1 MFNTSSD
8 NLSKVIK
15 NAGKIAMELGGNQ
28 VGTEHILYGLT
39 TVKDC
44 MSNKILAEYGVTSA
58 SLKEVLLG
66 DETAEKVLGTTD
78 VSSIPQQQY
87 VTNIFPQPVNQL
99 QQADAAINNVQK
111 QVPSVETVPVQVNN
125 PQSLNSLVGSPAIQ
139 FENAPTDNAAHS
151 VQQQVNSQ
159 AYTVPIE
166 QTLNTNLSQQ
176 QFAPSE
182 EITSNSEFET
192 QTDNDVDQVTT
203 LNEPPVLPAFDD
215 NVSSN
220 LKQSSGYEYEL
231 ISIFKKYLKSS
242 IERYELQVKTQSE
255 ILNELE
261 KYEEKLMSEKH
272 DNSQEMT
279 TNYVTEP
286 SFNTDFNNT
295 YDEQGVS
302 SGLHM

>member
-1 MFNTSSD
+1 MTLTNEKENVVKASVVMTPGYNSSVRIIGVASNTVIPTATQEAP
-8 NLSKVIK
+8 LSK
-15 NAGKIAMELGGNQ
+15 
-28 VGTEHILYGLT
+28 
-39 TVKDC
+39 
-44 MSNKILAEYGVTSA
+44 TSA
-58 SLKEVLLG
+58 FVLP
-66 DETAEKVLGTTD
+66 ETVMQTAEKVLGTTD

-87 VTNIFPQPVNQL
+87 VTNILPQPVSQL
-99 QQADAAINNVQK
+99 QQADAAINNVQQ
-111 QVPSVETVPVQVNN
+111 QVPSMETIPVQVNN
-125 PQSLNSLVGSPAIQ
+125 PQSLNSLVGSSAIQ
-139 FENAPTDNAAHS
+139 FENAPTDNVAHP

-220 LKQSSGYEYEL
+220 LKQSSGYKYEL
-231 ISIFKKYLKSS
+231 ISILKKYLKSS
-242 IERYELQVKTQSE
+242 IERYELQAKTQSE

-261 KYEEKLMSEKH
+261 KYEEKLTSEKH

-286 SFNTDFNNT
+286 SFNTNFNNT

>member
-1 MFNTSSD
+1 MTLTNEKENVVKASVVMTPGYNSSVRIIGVASNTVIPTATQEAP
-8 NLSKVIK
+8 LSK
-15 NAGKIAMELGGNQ
+15 
-28 VGTEHILYGLT
+28 
-39 TVKDC
+39 
-44 MSNKILAEYGVTSA
+44 TSA
-58 SLKEVLLG
+58 FVLP
-66 DETAEKVLGTTD
+66 ETVMQTAEKVLGTTD

-87 VTNIFPQPVNQL
+87 VTNIFPQPVSQL
-99 QQADAAINNVQK
+99 QQADAAINNVQQ
-111 QVPSVETVPVQVNN
+111 QVPSMETIPVQVNN
-125 PQSLNSLVGSPAIQ
+125 PQSLNSLVGSSAIQ
-139 FENAPTDNAAHS
+139 FENAPTDNVAHP

-166 QTLNTNLSQQ
+166 QTPNTNLSQQ

-182 EITSNSEFET
+182 EITSNPEFET

-231 ISIFKKYLKSS
+231 ISILKKYLKSS

-261 KYEEKLMSEKH
+261 KYEGKLMNEKH

>member
-1 MFNTSSD
+1 MTLTNEKENVVKASVVMTPGYNSSVRIIGVASNTVIPTATQEAP
-8 NLSKVIK
+8 LSK
-15 NAGKIAMELGGNQ
+15 
-28 VGTEHILYGLT
+28 
-39 TVKDC
+39 
-44 MSNKILAEYGVTSA
+44 TSA
-58 SLKEVLLG
+58 FVLP
-66 DETAEKVLGTTD
+66 ETVMQTAEKVLGTTD

-87 VTNIFPQPVNQL
+87 VTNIFPQPVSQL
-99 QQADAAINNVQK
+99 QQADAAINNVQQ
-111 QVPSVETVPVQVNN
+111 QVPSMETIPVQVNN
-125 PQSLNSLVGSPAIQ
+125 PQSLNSLVGSSAIQ
-139 FENAPTDNAAHS
+139 FENAPTDNVAHP

-159 AYTVPIE
+159 VYTVPIE

-220 LKQSSGYEYEL
+220 LKQSSGYKYEL
-231 ISIFKKYLKSS
+231 ISILKKYLKSS
-242 IERYELQVKTQSE
+242 IERYELQAKTQSE

-261 KYEEKLMSEKH
+261 KYEEKLTSEKH

-286 SFNTDFNNT
+286 SFNTNFNNT

>member
-1 MFNTSSD
+1 MTLTNEKENVVKASVVMTPGYNSSVRIIGVASNTVIPTATQEAP
-8 NLSKVIK
+8 LSK
-15 NAGKIAMELGGNQ
+15 
-28 VGTEHILYGLT
+28 
-39 TVKDC
+39 
-44 MSNKILAEYGVTSA
+44 TSA
-58 SLKEVLLG
+58 FVLP
-66 DETAEKVLGTTD
+66 ETVMQTAEKVLGTTD

-87 VTNIFPQPVNQL
+87 VTNIFPQPVSQL
-99 QQADAAINNVQK
+99 QQADAAINNVQQ
-111 QVPSVETVPVQVNN
+111 QVHSMETIPVQVNN
-125 PQSLNSLVGSPAIQ
+125 PQSLNSLVGSSAIQ
-139 FENAPTDNAAHS
+139 FENAPTDNVAHP

-159 AYTVPIE
+159 AYIVPIE

-220 LKQSSGYEYEL
+220 LKQSSGYKYEL
-231 ISIFKKYLKSS
+231 ISILKKYLKSS
-242 IERYELQVKTQSE
+242 IERYELQAKTQSE

-261 KYEEKLMSEKH
+261 KYEEKLTSEKH

-286 SFNTDFNNT
+286 SFNTNFNNT

>member
-1 MFNTSSD
+1 MTLTNEKENVVKASVVMTPGYNSSVRIIGVASNTVIPTATQEAP
-8 NLSKVIK
+8 LSK
-15 NAGKIAMELGGNQ
+15 
-28 VGTEHILYGLT
+28 
-39 TVKDC
+39 
-44 MSNKILAEYGVTSA
+44 TSA
-58 SLKEVLLG
+58 FVLP
-66 DETAEKVLGTTD
+66 ETVMQTAEKVLGTTD

-87 VTNIFPQPVNQL
+87 VTNIFPQPVSQL
-99 QQADAAINNVQK
+99 QQSDAAINNVQQ
-111 QVPSVETVPVQVNN
+111 QVPSMETIPVQVNN
-125 PQSLNSLVGSPAIQ
+125 PQSLNSLVGSSAIQ
-139 FENAPTDNAAHS
+139 FENAPTDNVAHP

-159 AYTVPIE
+159 VYTVPIE

-231 ISIFKKYLKSS
+231 ISILKKYLKSS
-242 IERYELQVKTQSE
+242 IERYELQAKTQSE

-261 KYEEKLMSEKH
+261 KYEEKSMSEKH

-286 SFNTDFNNT
+286 SFNTNFNNT

>member
-1 MFNTSSD
+1 MTLTNEKENVVKASVVMTPGYNSSVRIIGVASNTVIPTATQEAP
-8 NLSKVIK
+8 LSK
-15 NAGKIAMELGGNQ
+15 
-28 VGTEHILYGLT
+28 
-39 TVKDC
+39 
-44 MSNKILAEYGVTSA
+44 TSA
-58 SLKEVLLG
+58 FVLP
-66 DETAEKVLGTTD
+66 ETVMQTAEKVLGTTD

-87 VTNIFPQPVNQL
+87 VTNIFPQPVSQL
-99 QQADAAINNVQK
+99 QQADVAINNVQQ
-111 QVPSVETVPVQVNN
+111 QVPSMETIPVQVNN
-125 PQSLNSLVGSPAIQ
+125 PQSLNSLVGSSAIQ
-139 FENAPTDNAAHS
+139 FENAPTDNVAHP

-159 AYTVPIE
+159 SYTVPIE

-220 LKQSSGYEYEL
+220 LKQSSGYKYEL
-231 ISIFKKYLKSS
+231 ISILKKYLKSS
-242 IERYELQVKTQSE
+242 IERYELQAKTQSE

-261 KYEEKLMSEKH
+261 KYEEKLTSEKH

-286 SFNTDFNNT
+286 SFNTNFNNT

>member
-1 MFNTSSD
+1 MTLTNEKENVVKASVVMTPGYNSSVRIIGVASNTVIPTATQEAP
-8 NLSKVIK
+8 LSK
-15 NAGKIAMELGGNQ
+15 
-28 VGTEHILYGLT
+28 
-39 TVKDC
+39 
-44 MSNKILAEYGVTSA
+44 TSA
-58 SLKEVLLG
+58 FVLP
-66 DETAEKVLGTTD
+66 ETVMQTAEKVLGTTD

-87 VTNIFPQPVNQL
+87 VTNIFPQPVSQL
-99 QQADAAINNVQK
+99 QQADAVLNNVQQ

-125 PQSLNSLVGSPAIQ
+125 PQSLNTLVGSPAIQ
-139 FENAPTDNAAHS
+139 FENAPTDNVAHP

-166 QTLNTNLSQQ
+166 QTPNTNLSQQ

-220 LKQSSGYEYEL
+220 LKQSSGYKYEL
-231 ISIFKKYLKSS
+231 ISILKKYLKSS
-242 IERYELQVKTQSE
+242 IERYELQAKTQSE

-261 KYEEKLMSEKH
+261 KYEEKLTSEKH

-286 SFNTDFNNT
+286 SFNTNFNNT

>member
-1 MFNTSSD
+1 MTLTNEKENVVKASVVMTPGYNSSVRIIGVASNTVIPTATQEAP
-8 NLSKVIK
+8 LSK
-15 NAGKIAMELGGNQ
+15 
-28 VGTEHILYGLT
+28 
-39 TVKDC
+39 
-44 MSNKILAEYGVTSA
+44 TSA
-58 SLKEVLLG
+58 FVLP
-66 DETAEKVLGTTD
+66 ETVMQTAEKVLGTTD

-87 VTNIFPQPVNQL
+87 VTNIFPQPVSQL
-99 QQADAAINNVQK
+99 QQADAAINNVQQ
-111 QVPSVETVPVQVNN
+111 QVPSMETIPVQVNN
-125 PQSLNSLVGSPAIQ
+125 PQSLNSLVGSSAIQ
-139 FENAPTDNAAHS
+139 FENAPTDNVAHP

-166 QTLNTNLSQQ
+166 QTPNTNLSQQ

-182 EITSNSEFET
+182 EITSNPEFET

-231 ISIFKKYLKSS
+231 ISILKKYLKSS

-261 KYEEKLMSEKH
+261 KYEGKLMNEKH

-286 SFNTDFNNT
+286 SFNTNFNNT

>member
-1 MFNTSSD
+1 M
-8 NLSKVIK
+8 
-15 NAGKIAMELGGNQ
+15 
-28 VGTEHILYGLT
+28 
-39 TVKDC
+39 
-44 MSNKILAEYGVTSA
+44 
-58 SLKEVLLG
+58 
-66 DETAEKVLGTTD
+66 
-78 VSSIPQQQY
+78 
-87 VTNIFPQPVNQL
+87 
-99 QQADAAINNVQK
+99 
-111 QVPSVETVPVQVNN
+111 
-125 PQSLNSLVGSPAIQ
+125 
-139 FENAPTDNAAHS
+139 
-151 VQQQVNSQ
+151 
-159 AYTVPIE
+159 
-166 QTLNTNLSQQ
+166 SQQ

-220 LKQSSGYEYEL
+220 LKQSSGYKYEL
-231 ISIFKKYLKSS
+231 ISILKKYLKSS
-242 IERYELQVKTQSE
+242 IERYELQAKTQSE

-261 KYEEKLMSEKH
+261 KYEEKLTSEKH

-286 SFNTDFNNT
+286 SFNTNFNNT

>member
-1 MFNTSSD
+1 MTLTNEKENVVKASVVMTPGYNSSVRIIGVASNTVIPTATQEAP
-8 NLSKVIK
+8 LSK
-15 NAGKIAMELGGNQ
+15 
-28 VGTEHILYGLT
+28 
-39 TVKDC
+39 
-44 MSNKILAEYGVTSA
+44 TSA
-58 SLKEVLLG
+58 FVLP
-66 DETAEKVLGTTD
+66 ETVMQTAEKVLGTTD
-78 VSSIPQQQY
+78 VSSIPQQQ
-87 VTNIFPQPVNQL
+87 
-99 QQADAAINNVQK
+99 
-111 QVPSVETVPVQVNN
+111 VPSMETIPVQVNN
-125 PQSLNSLVGSPAIQ
+125 PQSLNSLVGSSAIQ
-139 FENAPTDNAAHS
+139 FENAPTDNVAHP

-220 LKQSSGYEYEL
+220 LKQSSGYKYEL
-231 ISIFKKYLKSS
+231 ISILKKYLKSS
-242 IERYELQVKTQSE
+242 IERYELQAKTQSE

-261 KYEEKLMSEKH
+261 KYEEKLTSEKH

-286 SFNTDFNNT
+286 SFNTNFNNT

>member
-1 MFNTSSD
+1 MTLTNEKENVVKASVVMTPGYNSSVRIIGVASNTVIPTATQEAP
-8 NLSKVIK
+8 LSK
-15 NAGKIAMELGGNQ
+15 
-28 VGTEHILYGLT
+28 
-39 TVKDC
+39 
-44 MSNKILAEYGVTSA
+44 TSA
-58 SLKEVLLG
+58 FVLP
-66 DETAEKVLGTTD
+66 ETVMQTAEKVLGTTD

-87 VTNIFPQPVNQL
+87 VTNIFPQPVSQL
-99 QQADAAINNVQK
+99 QQADAAINNVQQ
-111 QVPSVETVPVQVNN
+111 QVPSMETIPVQVNN
-125 PQSLNSLVGSPAIQ
+125 PQSLNSLVGSSAIQ
-139 FENAPTDNAAHS
+139 FENAPTDNVAHP
-151 VQQQVNSQ
+151 VQQQVNLQ

-220 LKQSSGYEYEL
+220 LKQSSGYKYEL
-231 ISIFKKYLKSS
+231 ISILKKYLKSS
-242 IERYELQVKTQSE
+242 IERYELQAKTQSE

-261 KYEEKLMSEKH
+261 KYEEKLTSEKH

-286 SFNTDFNNT
+286 SFNTNFNNT

>member
-1 MFNTSSD
+1 MTLTNEKENVVKASVVMTPGYNSSVRIIGVASNTVIPTATQEAP
-8 NLSKVIK
+8 LSK
-15 NAGKIAMELGGNQ
+15 
-28 VGTEHILYGLT
+28 
-39 TVKDC
+39 
-44 MSNKILAEYGVTSA
+44 TSA
-58 SLKEVLLG
+58 FVLP
-66 DETAEKVLGTTD
+66 ETVMQTAEKVLGTTD

-87 VTNIFPQPVNQL
+87 VTNIFPQPVSQL
-99 QQADAAINNVQK
+99 QQADAAINNVQQ
-111 QVPSVETVPVQVNN
+111 QVPSMETIPVQVNN
-125 PQSLNSLVGSPAIQ
+125 PQSLNSLVGSSAIQ
-139 FENAPTDNAAHS
+139 FENAPTDNVAHP

-159 AYTVPIE
+159 VYTVPIE

-182 EITSNSEFET
+182 EITSNTEFET

-231 ISIFKKYLKSS
+231 ISILKKYLKSS
-242 IERYELQVKTQSE
+242 IERYELQAKTQSE

-261 KYEEKLMSEKH
+261 KYEEKLTSEKH

-286 SFNTDFNNT
+286 SFNTNFNNT
-295 YDEQGVS
+295 YDEPGVS